1 MADQKIV
8 LVTGASRGLG
18 RGMARRLAEA
28 GMAVLGTYRTTEP
41 PNADLPFLRLD
52 TARHETF
59 PEFVE
64 AVRATVRERYGVER
78 IDHLVNNAGIGI
90 HAPYAETTPEQFD
103 ELVATNLKGP
113 YFLTQRLLPLIN
125 EGGRVLNVTTALT
138 RGVVPGMS
146 AYAAVKGAVEVLTRY
161 QAVELADRSIAVNAL
176 MGGAVDTDFGGGIM
190 HSPQVQ
196 DLAAHTIAWNRIA
209 AVDDIAAA
217 VPAILSDGFRWATG
231 SIVDLSGGQSV

>member
-1 MADQKIV
+1 M
-8 LVTGASRGLG
+8 
-18 RGMARRLAEA
+18 
-28 GMAVLGTYRTTEP
+28 
-41 PNADLPFLRLD
+41 
-52 TARHETF
+52 
-59 PEFVE
+59 
-64 AVRATVRERYGVER
+64 
-78 IDHLVNNAGIGI
+78 
-90 HAPYAETTPEQFD
+90 
-103 ELVATNLKGP
+103 
-113 YFLTQRLLPLIN
+113 
-125 EGGRVLNVTTALT
+125 LNVTTALT